1 MRPLVIVGIVIAALG
16 AFVLIRGGSF
26 TSQRDVLKVGD
37 VKITANEQQS
47 IPPWVGGV
55 VVLAGVALVVGGM
68 RKRA

>member
-37 VKITANEQQS
+37 VKITADERQT
-47 IPPWVGGV
+47 IPPWVGGAGLLV
-55 VVLAGVALVVGGM
+55 GVALIVSGV

>member
-1 MRPLVIVGIVIAALG
+1 MRPLVIVGIVIAALA

-37 VKITANEQQS
+37 VRITADERQS
-47 IPPWVGGV
+47 IPPWVGGAGLLV
-55 VVLAGVALVVGGM
+55 GVALIVAGV